1 MCGINLLRERRGLL
15 SDVAR
20 GLGLTRAAVTRWA
33 KVPAEHL
40 IEIERISG
48 IPREALRPD
57 LYIRVPTKQAA
68 E

>member
-1 MCGINLLRERRGLL
+1 MCGVELLRERRGLL

-20 GLGLTRAAVTRWA
+20 GLGLTRPAVTRW
-33 KVPAEHL
+33 KQVPAEYL

-57 LYIRVPTKQAA
+57 LYIRAPSRPAG
-68 E
+68 